1 MRHNYKGRKL
11 GTSPSHT
18 KAMKRSL
25 TAALLYNDRIK
36 TIESRAKEI
45 RPEVDRIITWAKK
58 GDVHSRRLAIARL
71 GGGEDNKEIVREIF
85 EKVEQGMF
93 ADRDG
98 GYTRIM
104 KLGPRKGDGAP
115 MVIMELCTE
124 PVKKKAKK
132 TAEPKKAAKKIE
144 EPEVV
149 EEETEEIIDVEAEA
163 VEEVEEAGEE
173 TAEVVEEAAEEAAEE
188 ATEEA
193 AE

>member
-11 GTSPSHT
+11 GTDFSHT
-18 KAMKRSL
+18 RAMKRSL
-25 TAALLYNDRIK
+25 VKARFLNDRIK

-45 RPEVDRIITWAKK
+45 RPDVDKIIGWAKK
-58 GDVHSRRLAIARL
+58 GDLHSRRLAIAKL
-71 GGGEDNKEIVREIF
+71 GGDKELVREVF

-93 ADRDG
+93 ADRQG

-132 TAEPKKAAKKIE
+132 AAEPKKAEPKKAEKVE
-144 EPEVV
+144 EPEVIEAEA
-149 EEETEEIIDVEAEA
+149 EEVIEAEVVEAESEA
-163 VEEVEEAGEE
+163 VEA
-173 TAEVVEEAAEEAAEE
+173 VEEAAEEAAEAVEE

>member
-11 GTSPSHT
+11 GTDFSHT

-58 GDVHSRRLAIARL
+58 GDLHSRRLAIARL
-71 GGGEDNKEIVREIF
+71 GGDKELVREIF

-93 ADRDG
+93 ADRNG

-132 TAEPKKAAKKIE
+132 VAEPKKAEKVQAKAE
-144 EPEVV
+144 EKA
-149 EEETEEIIDVEAEA
+149 EEIIEVEA
-163 VEEVEEAGEE
+163 VEEAEEV
-173 TAEVVEEAAEEAAEE
+173 AEVVEEAAEVAEE
-188 ATEEA
+188 AEEK